1 MKKQVSLGE
10 LLVASIALFLAG
22 MGAYVNIKTSQSGQE
37 VRINQM
43 EQNYKGIQ
51 SDLKEIKGSETQILI
66 KLEDK
71 VNRKQW

>member
-1 MKKQVSLGE
+1 MKKTVSLGE

-22 MGAYVNIKTSQSGQE
+22 IGAYVNIKTTQSTQE
-37 VRINQM
+37 NRIYQM

-51 SDLKEIKGSETQILI
+51 SDLRDIKESETQILI

-71 VNRKQW
+71 VNRKP

>member
-1 MKKQVSLGE
+1 MKKTVSLGE

-22 MGAYVNIKTSQSGQE
+22 IGAYVNIKTTQSTQE
-37 VRINQM
+37 NRLYQI

-51 SDLKEIKGSETQILI
+51 SDLRDIKSSETQILI

-71 VNRKQW
+71 VNRKP